1 MFKKKT
7 LLIIPALLLVLTAG
21 AALAD
26 GTTGGQSDPLIT
38 KSYAD
43 GTFHDT
49 VLAGPLENLSDT
61 MMALSYK
68 LSQSA
73 GSGEGVAVRQAA
85 KNGVVRLTDG
95 SGLVLLSGSAKLSE
109 GYGTLID
116 LSAGTTVPVGG
127 TLAGGHRYLA
137 AESTMSILSLNAP
150 STLALYGSTSYGGT
164 AKLPFTDVPENAWF
178 YTDVLNAV
186 DRSLISGRSAELYA
200 PDDGLTIAEAIK
212 LAACMNQLRETGSV
226 TLQSSG
232 SGSDWYQSYVD
243 YAAKKGITD
252 GTYPDYKA
260 KITRSEF
267 VKIFYN
273 ALPASEYEQINSVAD
288 NAIPDVKTSDANAKQ
303 IYGFYRAGILIGSA
317 NGVFNPVQN
326 IKRSEVAAIMT
337 RMFDPTA
344 RKTITLS

>member
-1 MFKKKT
+1 MFKKTT

-95 SGLVLLSGSAKLSE
+95 SGLVLLSGSAKLYE

-116 LSAGTTVPVGG
+116 LSTGTTVPVGG

-178 YTDVLNAV
+178 YTDVLYAV

-226 TLQSSG
+226 TLQNSG
-232 SGSDWYQSYVD
+232 SVWYQSYVD
-243 YAAKKGITD
+243 YAAKKGITT
-252 GTYPDYKA
+252 GTYPNYNA

-267 VKIFYN
+267 VKVFYN
-273 ALPASEYEQINSVAD
+273 ALPASEYAQINSVAD
-288 NAIPDVKTSDANAKQ
+288 NAIPDVKMSDANAKQ